1 MRVISDGEGQSF
13 KGGTLEIEAG
23 MDEGLL
29 AGAWGVTMAR
39 KVQEHDHKSR
49 PVAQQMAAL
58 PWAQWT
64 QGPDVHIVHAVCTAP
79 NKLLPSPLS
88 LELLE

>member
-1 MRVISDGEGQSF
+1 MKGSWQGSGGGHDGQKSAGTISHG
-13 KGGTLEIEAG
+13 
-23 MDEGLL
+23 
-29 AGAWGVTMAR
+29 
-39 KVQEHDHKSR
+39 HKSR

-64 QGPDVHIVHAVCTAP
+64 QGPDVHIVHAVCTAR